1 MTGNLRDRPT
11 LGKLLR
17 NWRTKLSAVVIAFNI
32 EIVVIPWI
40 LIWIFKLSGPVLRN
54 TTGIWATVEMSWWIY
69 YSSWAPNEA
78 AKIKSVAE
86 VIELGEEVGPEFVS
100 EVQETDAVKKIIE
113 FVDDHTVGKFDIEH
127 WKNSG
132 PYVYTMAVLKVFG
145 YTFGWLFILFVSAI
159 PFPGIW
165 IPGLAVCRKQGWKF
179 GYVALFIGNFIKSY
193 FYAYVWEMLWPYR
206 FYMFGGLFLIVVL
219 VYAYKKHKGLTW
231 KDMLLNTLTYFSRTD
246 KNRRDTI
253 NL

>member
-1 MTGNLRDRPT
+1 M
-11 LGKLLR
+11 
-17 NWRTKLSAVVIAFNI
+17 AFNI

-40 LIWIFKLSGPVLRN
+40 LIGIFKLSGLVLRN
-54 TTGIWATVEMSWWIY
+54 TAGIWSTVEMGWWIY
-69 YSSWAPNEA
+69 YLSWSSREG

-86 VIELGEEVGPEFVS
+86 AIELGEEVGPEFVS

-132 PYVYTMAVLKVFG
+132 PYVCTMAVLKVFG

-165 IPGLAVCRKQGWKF
+165 IPGLVVCRKHGWKF
-179 GYVALFIGNFIKSY
+179 GYVALFVGNFIKNC
-193 FYAYVWEMLWPYR
+193 FYAYVWELAWPYR
-206 FYMFGGLFLIVVL
+206 PYMFGGLFLIATSGYV
-219 VYAYKKHKGLTW
+219 YKKYKGLTW
-231 KDMLLNTLTYFSRTD
+231 KDLLLNILTYFSRTSKD
-246 KNRRDTI
+246 NQSSA
-253 NL
+253 NP